1 VVLIGSVCGTDG
13 TAFATVAIVLV
24 VKVQLMVIVAWSSVQ
39 AAAQAAVVDIF
50 GRRPAAWTIR
60 VDIVVVT
67 RDVTLLAA

>member
-39 AAAQAAVVDIF
+39 AAAQATVVDVF
-50 GRRPAAWTIR
+50 GRRPAT
-60 VDIVVVT
+60 
-67 RDVTLLAA
+67 